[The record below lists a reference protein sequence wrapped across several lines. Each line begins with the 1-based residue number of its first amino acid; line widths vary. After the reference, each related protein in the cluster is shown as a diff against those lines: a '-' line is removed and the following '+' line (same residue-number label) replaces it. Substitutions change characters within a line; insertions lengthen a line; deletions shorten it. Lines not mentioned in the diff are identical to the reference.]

1 MKNGIKY
8 LIAGLV
14 ATGLTVSSS
23 YAVITVTAN
32 ALNTSFVA
40 DNTGSLNYLQ
50 GDLVEI
56 GAFSSAPTVGSSS
69 LSNFTAFASSLTG
82 VGPLDGTY
90 SISGTSASAGA
101 FSHAQIYLVV
111 FNAATAG
118 AATQEAIVDV
128 NDTDNAT
135 WKFPADADVPNST
148 TFDLDTLFSAPT
160 SGSTLA
166 VGGQLVYGTVGFDST
181 GPNAILETQALTIV
195 PEPSTYVLV
204 GTGLLGLLG
213 LRRRRS

>member
-23 YAVITVTAN
+23 YAAISAAFTAEGS
-32 ALNTSFVA
+32 SFVT
-40 DNTGSLNYLQ
+40 DNTGPANYLD

-56 GAFSSAPTVGSSS
+56 GTFTNGAPTVGSSS
-69 LSNFTAFASSLTG
+69 LSFFDVFGSILTA
-82 VGPLDGTY
+82 DGAF
-90 SISGTSASAGA
+90 SGNGAAVSAGV

-111 FNAATAG
+111 FNAATQG

-128 NDTDNAT
+128 SDASNSR
-135 WKFPADADVPNST
+135 WKFPADADVPNNTSISLD
-148 TFDLDTLFSAPT
+148 DLFATPGPSA
-160 SGSTLA
+160 TLA
-166 VGGQLVYGTVGFDST
+166 TGATVVYGTVGVDPGDG
-181 GPNAILETQALTIV
+181 GPFSLLETKLI
-195 PEPSTYVLV
+195 PEPSTYMLV